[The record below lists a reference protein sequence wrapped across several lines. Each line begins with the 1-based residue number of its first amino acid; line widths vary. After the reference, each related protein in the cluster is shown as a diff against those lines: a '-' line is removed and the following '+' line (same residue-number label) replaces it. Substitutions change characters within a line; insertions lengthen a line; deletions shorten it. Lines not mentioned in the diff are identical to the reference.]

1 MNFEFFLSKN
11 RINRNIILSISDNHF
26 KTDYKLTTPLMISSE
41 DWDQEKQRPK
51 NIYLKHHKIFN
62 QRLDSLKVNL
72 TEYIHQKI
80 SGSKKV
86 TEKKLLEIIN
96 KVCSQNNEEYSEND
110 LLHFVNQYINNRKE
124 LICYST
130 YKRYKVFSNLIKR
143 FEGFIKNRININ
155 NVNFEFIRNFILF
168 GKDESYSENTIY
180 RTLNFIKTI
189 LNYIERRGI
198 TTSIREFEFRQEK
211 SQREVITL
219 SEEEI
224 TQIKIAEVPE
234 ALQNSKEW
242 LLISCYTG
250 QRISDFMN
258 FKIDM
263 LFEINGKLC
272 MNFIQQKT
280 KKKIILPL
288 HPIVLDI
295 IRNNDNN
302 FPKPLNT
309 HLYNG
314 NIKKIA
320 QIAKI
325 NFKIKAKKRIGHRV
339 KNLVIEKWEILTSH
353 IGRRSFATNFYGKI
367 PTSLLISATG
377 HATEQMFLNYINPFD
392 KDQIVCLGNHFDEIH
407 KKQSSSTY
415 YNSKKR

>member
-1 MNFEFFLSKN
+1 
-11 RINRNIILSISDNHF
+11 
-26 KTDYKLTTPLMISSE
+26 
-41 DWDQEKQRPK
+41 
-51 NIYLKHHKIFN
+51 
-62 QRLDSLKVNL
+62 
-72 TEYIHQKI
+72 
-80 SGSKKV
+80 
-86 TEKKLLEIIN
+86 
-96 KVCSQNNEEYSEND
+96 
-110 LLHFVNQYINNRKE
+110 
-124 LICYST
+124 
-130 YKRYKVFSNLIKR
+130 
-143 FEGFIKNRININ
+143 N

-272 MNFIQQKT
+272 MNFIQ
-280 KKKIILPL
+280 
-288 HPIVLDI
+288 
-295 IRNNDNN
+295 
-302 FPKPLNT
+302 
-309 HLYNG
+309 
-314 NIKKIA
+314 
-320 QIAKI
+320 
-325 NFKIKAKKRIGHRV
+325 
-339 KNLVIEKWEILTSH
+339 
-353 IGRRSFATNFYGKI
+353 
-367 PTSLLISATG
+367 
-377 HATEQMFLNYINPFD
+377 
-392 KDQIVCLGNHFDEIH
+392 
-407 KKQSSSTY
+407 
-415 YNSKKR
+415 